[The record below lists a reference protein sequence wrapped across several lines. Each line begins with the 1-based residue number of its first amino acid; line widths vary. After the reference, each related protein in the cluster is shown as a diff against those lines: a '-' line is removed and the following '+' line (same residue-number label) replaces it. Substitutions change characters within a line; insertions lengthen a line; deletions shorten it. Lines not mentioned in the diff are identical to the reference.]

1 MKIKNRTTES
11 TIERGWLPIL
21 ILLMLITAAVGLRVY
36 QLNAGL
42 WLDEI
47 LTYVNYARLPVGEI
61 ITSYDSENQHFLYSL
76 LAKLTFQIFK
86 ESNWAL
92 RLPAVIFGI
101 LSIPSVYFL
110 GREVSNRREAL
121 LAAGLLTFSYHHVW
135 FSQNARGYSGL
146 LFWSILSSWL
156 LLVAIRKNTL
166 SSWVLYAI
174 TASLG
179 VYTHLTMG
187 FMILGQF
194 FVYLYRILIT
204 RSEINTKWW
213 KGLLFGFGGIGFLTI
228 IMHAPVLSQ
237 MLSTIGGSEVSVVS
251 EWKNPLWTL
260 WEIFEGLNIGLSN
273 IIFVLGALILFAVGV
288 ISYLRSRLE
297 VDMFLVI
304 PSVIGAAVVVAVGH
318 HLWPRFFFFVFGFGV
333 LVLIRGT
340 MRSGEMVGRLINL
353 SKVKSTWLGT
363 GLCIGL
369 ILVSAASV
377 PFAYGPKQDYQG
389 AYNYLLSQTQ
399 EGDSVVSFDLA
410 GFVYDEFYKTDWQMI
425 ESAAEFKDVL
435 QQSKRTW
442 VVFTFKPVSE
452 SLHPEL
458 MERIQAEFQLVQT
471 FEGTVG
477 EGTIYIYLSEGPSG

>member
-1 MKIKNRTTES
+1 MKTKDRTPEAAV
-11 TIERGWLPIL
+11 EREWLPISILL
-21 ILLMLITAAVGLRVY
+21 ILMAAAVGMRVY
-36 QLNAGL
+36 RLNAGL

-47 LTYVNYARLPVGEI
+47 LTYVNYASLPVGEI

-76 LAKLTFQIFK
+76 LARLSFQIFG

-92 RLPAVIFGI
+92 RLPAAIFGI
-101 LSIPSVYFL
+101 LSIPAVYLL
-110 GREVSNRREAL
+110 GREVSDTREAL

-156 LLVAIRKNTL
+156 LLIAIRKNTL
-166 SSWVLYAI
+166 RSWVLYAAA
-174 TASLG
+174 ASLG

-194 FVYLYRILIT
+194 CVYLYRILTT
-204 RSEINTKWW
+204 RSENKTKCW
-213 KGLLFGFGGIGFLTI
+213 KGLLFGFGGIGLLTL

-273 IIFVLGALILFAVGV
+273 IIFVLGALILFAVGLF
-288 ISYLRSRLE
+288 SYLGSRLE
-297 VDMFLVI
+297 VVMFLVI
-304 PSVIGAAVVVAVGH
+304 PSIIGAAVVVAVGH
-318 HLWPRFFFFVFGFGV
+318 HLWPRFFYFVFGFGV

-340 MRSGEMVGRLINL
+340 MRLGEMVGRLFKL
-353 SKVKSTWLGT
+353 SEVNSTWLGT

-369 ILVSAASV
+369 ILISAASV
-377 PFAYGPKQDYQG
+377 PFAYGPKQDFQG
-389 AYNYLLSQTQ
+389 AYNYLISQVQ
-399 EGDSVVSFDLA
+399 EGDSVVSIDLA
-410 GFVYDEFYKTDWQMI
+410 AFVYDEFYEIDWLII
-425 ESAAEFKDVL
+425 ESTAEL
-435 QQSKRTW
+435 EHIRQRSKRTW

-452 SLHPEL
+452 LLHLEL
-458 MERIQAEFQLVQT
+458 MDRIQDEFQLLQT

-477 EGTIYIYLSEGPSG
+477 EGTVYIYMAENPSR